1 MRRSSLRGVDYKRR
15 LHTGRMRKSRHL
27 RNVIALSALAATTF
41 AVTDGVVQAESK
53 PVEHEANVIEETV
66 LENNVEFAL
75 EGIDVELVHEV
86 EEGEGTEIIL
96 ESDQEE
102 QLVLDEE
109 AEVDEPVVDEEES
122 NTEESNE
129 EVSDV
134 EEEQPVED
142 VPPVDEEQPVEELP
156 VVDDEVEAETP
167 IDQDQTKPKPPFD
180 GEWEYVEVEYG
191 FWIPTGPVPTEFT
204 EADAEKWISYL
215 DSLTEEEIWIWIDLI
230 SDEWFFYIIELI
242 DWYFDEEWLIE
253 IPEEECNEGGAVTP
267 TTPVEKPPVKEV
279 TQVKHVEK
287 EAGPVLKK
295 SSDTSKASTTG
306 EKLPDTS
313 TDMYNVGF
321 AGLLALLAGVAMRF
335 RRKSTPES

>member
-1 MRRSSLRGVDYKRR
+1 
-15 LHTGRMRKSRHL
+15 MRKSRHL

-41 AVTDGVVQAESK
+41 AVTDGLAQAESK
-53 PVEHEANVIEETV
+53 TVEQEANVIEETV
-66 LENNVEFAL
+66 LENDVEFAL
-75 EGIDVELVHEV
+75 EGIDVELGHEV
-86 EEGEGTEIIL
+86 DEGEGTDIIL

-109 AEVDEPVVDEEES
+109 AEVDEPVVAEEES
-122 NTEESNE
+122 DTEESAE
-129 EVSDV
+129 EEPDV
-134 EEEQPVED
+134 EEEQPFED
-142 VPPVDEEQPVEELP
+142 VPTVEEDQQPVEEAP
-156 VVDDEVEAETP
+156 VVDDEVEAGTP
-167 IDQDQTKPKPPFD
+167 IDQDQSKPKPPFD

-204 EADAEKWISYL
+204 EADAEKWIAYL
-215 DSLTEEEIWIWIDLI
+215 DSLTEEEIWMWLDHI
-230 SDEWFFYIIELI
+230 SDEWFIYIIDLI
-242 DWYFDEEWLIE
+242 WWYLDDEWWIE

-267 TTPVEKPPVKEV
+267 TKPSAPVEKPPVKEV